1 MSFCPTRNG
10 YPLQKEE
17 TSLTRN
23 KQTDAGFEYYKE
35 KEAKTYTC
43 RSCLQK
49 MENKPV
55 GSPCVFAFDGA
66 KKTFLFHR

>member
-1 MSFCPTRNG
+1 MSFCPTRNE

-35 KEAKTYTC
+35 KEEEVETGKGKHKGKGKEGTERTR
-43 RSCLQK
+43 RSLGRK
-49 MENKPV
+49 
-55 GSPCVFAFDGA
+55 
-66 KKTFLFHR
+66 

>member
-1 MSFCPTRNG
+1 
-10 YPLQKEE
+10 
-17 TSLTRN
+17 LTRN